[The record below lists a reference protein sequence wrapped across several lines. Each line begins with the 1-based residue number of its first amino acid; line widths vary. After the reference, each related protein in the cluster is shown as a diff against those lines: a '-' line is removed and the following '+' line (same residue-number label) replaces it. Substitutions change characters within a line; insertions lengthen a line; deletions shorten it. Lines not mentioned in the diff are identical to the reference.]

1 MAKEIRN
8 PNDEGDGRR
17 ALCSDLGLRA
27 SFGFRHSDFV
37 VNALELER
45 CADDFGQTEAQ
56 LLRHERFETVAIAIG
71 GVEIIV
77 IRPGERPVV
86 AAVPS
91 GDNRFLWGPG
101 DAFYHGT
108 GWLGCRPPVRRSR

>member
-71 GVEIIV
+71 GVEIIHCATYLPAWSSSAM
-77 IRPGERPVV
+77 RPSLSATDREMPPTS
-86 AAVPS
+86 ALAIEAV
-91 GDNRFLWGPG
+91 
-101 DAFYHGT
+101 
-108 GWLGCRPPVRRSR
+108 

>member
-71 GVEIIV
+71 GVEIIHCASGTP
-77 IRPGERPVV
+77 IGRMTRSRRRPRRSLCALFFN
-86 AAVPS
+86 AAVT
-91 GDNRFLWGPG
+91 
-101 DAFYHGT
+101 A
-108 GWLGCRPPVRRSR
+108 